1 MRAKT
6 FAEHRIHNYLEARYP
21 GLDAQIEFMG
31 REAIVTDIRGD
42 RIRVIYEDG
51 GVYEEDA

>member
-21 GLDAQIEFMG
+21 GLDAKIEFSG
-31 REAIVTDIRGD
+31 REAIVTDCRGD
-42 RIRVIYEDG
+42 RVKVVYEDG
-51 GVYEEDA
+51 EVYEEFA